1 MGTRM
6 RSIKLIKNYDEQ
18 KSCICCCFYCLLRNE
33 VQCIVIHS
41 TDSSQTGDNISN
53 ILHDMNVVIS
63 DNKYIG
69 SRICPLTNSSVAD
82 DLE

>member
-1 MGTRM
+1 M
-6 RSIKLIKNYDEQ
+6 N
-18 KSCICCCFYCLLRNE
+18 KSHAFAAVSTVYFE
-33 VQCIVIHS
+33 MKYSVQSS

-53 ILHDMNVVIS
+53 MLHDMNVVIS

-69 SRICPLTNSSVAD
+69 SRICPMTNSSVAD